1 MRDVSFMYTTYFFF
15 NIPDSIFTTT
25 MENSKEI
32 PQKKLKIKLPYDPM
46 ILFLGIAKENKDTF
60 SKTCIY
66 EPQFP

>member
-1 MRDVSFMYTTYFFF
+1 MFIRIWRKWNHSTYLLGMY
-15 NIPDSIFTTT
+15 IGVTT